1 MSFHVFENQ
10 LSITSMTSASLTCQQ
25 SLLLKNV
32 GIEAPTALEE
42 GHCNGSGRRMEGHTR
57 TGAFVQ
63 SQHAFLPIAVE
74 PITYNAAQ
82 TM

>member
-1 MSFHVFENQ
+1 MSLHVFEYQ

-32 GIEAPTALEE
+32 GIEAPTALKER
-42 GHCNGSGRRMEGHTR
+42 HCDGSGRRMEGHAR

-63 SQHAFLPIAVE
+63 SQHAFLPVAAQ
-74 PITYNAAQ
+74 PITYN
-82 TM
+82 TT